1 MLAGKPR
8 HQGVGQRILPQLF
21 VAPPAGALA
30 RTGQAHARLAAGAAR
45 VGAGLVPAT
54 PLGAISTAKTARPC
68 TISLTGRAIAFDP
81 LDVQSIPRAT

>member
-8 HQGVGQRILPQLF
+8 HQGMGQRILPQLF
-21 VAPPAGALA
+21 VAAPAGALA
-30 RTGQAHARLAAGAAR
+30 RTGPAHARLAAGAAR
-45 VGAGLVPAT
+45 FDAGLVPT
-54 PLGAISTAKTARPC
+54 PLAAISTAKVAPSC

>member
-8 HQGVGQRILPQLF
+8 HQGMGQRILPQLF
-21 VAPPAGALA
+21 VAAPAGALA
-30 RTGQAHARLAAGAAR
+30 RTGPAHARLAAGAAR
-45 VGAGLVPAT
+45 VDAGLVPT
-54 PLGAISTAKTARPC
+54 PLGAISTAKTAPPC